1 MNLKYACLALA
12 LLALP
17 CGAEAAG
24 FSLAAGPSF
33 TSGARVT
40 AVAFGSV
47 YGAAPEDGRWHFDPI
62 GTVGW
67 VDGRSTHHENLNHS
81 VFLVGGGVQI
91 SKGSHWFVS
100 EQLAG
105 TTRETDALSSHIE
118 FMTTAGWHTGPFMLA
133 VRHISDGHLFG
144 RGKNLGETMLLAG
157 VRF

>member
-1 MNLKYACLALA
+1 MTLKHAGLALA

-17 CGAEAAG
+17 LGAQAAA

-33 TSGARVT
+33 TSGARVAA
-40 AVAFGSV
+40 AVFGSA
-47 YGAAPEDGRWHFDPI
+47 YGATPEDDRWHFEPI
-62 GTVGW
+62 GTAGW
-67 VDGRSTHHENLNHS
+67 IDGRDTHRENLQHS
-81 VFLVGGGVQI
+81 VFLLGGGVQI

-118 FMTTAGWHTGPFMLA
+118 FMTTAGWHTGAFVLMI
-133 VRHISDGHLFG
+133 RHISDGHVFG
-144 RGKNLGETMLLAG
+144 KGKNLGETMLLAG